1 MNIFVLS
8 RIVRHT
14 VVFART
20 FTARWLS
27 LRVYVTPCG
36 TCTGCLP
43 MRDSFASTTR
53 RTEVVRRVDDCE
65 EIVASPR
72 ANVDTCEASIANLCA
87 RASRSAAARADAP
100 TRGARVHP
108 GASRDRSIEW
118 GTHGES

>member
-1 MNIFVLS
+1 MVRRVNIFNLS
-8 RIVRHT
+8 RIVRPV

-36 TCTGCLP
+36 TCTGCFP

-72 ANVDTCEASIANLCA
+72 ANVDTCEASIASLCA
-87 RASRSAAARADAP
+87 RASRSVGPRATTDP
-100 TRGARVHP
+100 EGGGEFCP
-108 GASRDRSIEW
+108 SRS
-118 GTHGES
+118 ES